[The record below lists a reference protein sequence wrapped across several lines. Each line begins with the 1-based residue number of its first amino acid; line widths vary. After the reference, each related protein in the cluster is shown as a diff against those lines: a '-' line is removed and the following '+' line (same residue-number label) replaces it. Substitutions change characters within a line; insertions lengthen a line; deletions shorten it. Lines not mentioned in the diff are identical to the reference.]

1 MSRLVQR
8 AGWRFFLRHPWQL
21 ALAISGV
28 ALGVAVVTGVDLAGG
43 AALRAFDL
51 SREAVTGRATH
62 QLIPQD
68 GRLDESV
75 YLTLRLDG
83 TAPVSAPVV
92 QGRVRVGDRAGD
104 PPGDQAPLMLT
115 LMGIDPLAEGPFRDY
130 AGTRGDVDLGPLMTE
145 PGTVL
150 GTREL
155 AARLGIGMGD
165 RFGVFADGRDT
176 ELRLTGW
183 LEPEPERRA
192 VLEDFLLADIATA
205 QEVLGMLGQ
214 LSHVDL
220 ILTPA
225 EVDVV
230 ASAIPAELELTAT
243 AARSRSMSE
252 MTRAFR
258 INLLALSLLAL
269 LVGAFLIYST
279 MSFLVVQRRTVI
291 GTLRTLGV
299 SRAQLF
305 VSVLRESL
313 LVGIP
318 GTVIGMVF
326 GWMLGAGLTRLV
338 VRTIDD
344 LYFQLEFAGMHL
356 DPAALSK
363 GVLLGLGV
371 TLAASLAPAAEAA
384 AVPPRSVLSRASLE
398 RRARRR
404 LPWLML
410 GAGVSLIS
418 GLGLIRFGP
427 PSLAVGFLGLLCVIL
442 AAAFAAPPAI
452 VAMTAII
459 GRLAGHR
466 LDMPS
471 RMAVRGISST
481 LSRTGVAV
489 AALMVAVA
497 AVVGVGVMVGSF
509 RVSVDNWLQQ
519 SLRAD
524 LYISLDEA
532 WYAGGRD
539 ADALAADIEASPH
552 VAEVTRSVRHRL
564 ETGGEQTRLWALD
577 PGAGDWGFDLL
588 QGEAAAA
595 REAFLSGSAVWLSEP
610 FARRRQLAV
619 GDALELITADGPRR
633 FSVAAVFR
641 DYTSDRGVVA
651 LYLPA
656 FRAAWGIQ
664 RLGGLGLIAADG
676 ASPAQL
682 RQVADRALGDAAGV
696 QVASNVEI
704 RAVSLA
710 IFDRTFTITRVL
722 QVLVGIVAFLG
733 ILSALQSMQME
744 RVRELAVL
752 RALGWTPAQVQRL
765 VITQT
770 GLLGA
775 AAGILAAPLGLLLAL
790 FLVEVIN
797 LRAFGWSMGFHPDA
811 ATLGQ
816 GLLLAVAAALL
827 GGIYPARR
835 SGQRRPALDLRD
847 E

>member
-1 MSRLVQR
+1 MSKLVQR

-51 SREAVTGRATH
+51 SRDAVVGRASH
-62 QLIPQD
+62 QALPQD
-68 GRLDESV
+68 GRMDESV
-75 YLTLRLDG
+75 YLTMRLG
-83 TAPVSAPVV
+83 GIAKQAAPVV
-92 QGRVRVGDRAGD
+92 EGRVRADAG
-104 PPGDQAPLMLT
+104 GPLMLT
-115 LMGIDPLAEGPFRDY
+115 MMGIDPLAEAPFRDY
-130 AGTRGDVDLGPLMTE
+130 GASRGDGPLGALMSE
-145 PGTVL
+145 PGAVL
-150 GTREL
+150 GTRGL
-155 AARLGIGMGD
+155 AQRLGLNMGE
-165 RFGVFADGRDT
+165 RFTVFADGRDT
-176 ELRLTGW
+176 SLRLVGW
-183 LEPEPERRA
+183 LEAEPERRE
-192 VLEDFLLADIATA
+192 VLEEFLLADIATA

-214 LSHVDL
+214 LSRVDL
-220 ILTPA
+220 ILGPD
-225 EVDVV
+225 EIDPLR
-230 ASAIPAELELTAT
+230 ASIPPDIELSAT
-243 AARSRSMSE
+243 AARSQSMSE

-291 GTLRTLGV
+291 GTFRTLGV

-305 VSVLRESL
+305 MSVLRESL
-313 LVGIP
+313 LVGMP
-318 GTVIGMVF
+318 GTLIGMLL
-326 GWMLGAGLTRLV
+326 GWLLGAGLTRLV

-344 LYFQLEFAGMHL
+344 LYFQLQFSGLHL
-356 DPAALSK
+356 DAMALLK
-363 GVLLGLGV
+363 GVVLGIGV
-371 TLAASLAPAAEAA
+371 TVVASLAPAAEAA

-404 LPWLML
+404 LPWLL
-410 GAGVSLIS
+410 VTAGVALIL
-418 GLGLIRFGP
+418 GIGLIRFGP
-427 PSLAVGFLGLLCVIL
+427 ASLAVGFLGLFCVIL

-452 VAMTAII
+452 VAMTAVI
-459 GRLAGHR
+459 GRFGVRR

-497 AVVGVGVMVGSF
+497 SVIGVGVMVGSF

-524 LYISLDEA
+524 IYISLDEA
-532 WYAGGRD
+532 WYAEPRD
-539 ADALAADIEASPH
+539 PDALASRLEGSAL
-552 VAEVTRSVRHRL
+552 VTEVTRSVRHRL
-564 ETGGEQTRLWALD
+564 ETGGEQIRLWALD
-577 PGAGDWGFDLL
+577 PGAGDWGFELL
-588 QGEAAAA
+588 HGDPGSA
-595 REAFLSGSAVWLSEP
+595 RSDFLSGSAVWVSEP
-610 FARRRQLAV
+610 FARHRGLAV
-619 GDALELITADGPRR
+619 GDRLELATAQGRR
-633 FSVAAVFR
+633 QFNVAAIFR

-651 LYLPA
+651 VYLPV

-664 RLGGLGLIAADG
+664 RLGGLGLVATPG
-676 ASPAQL
+676 
-682 RQVADRALGDAAGV
+682 ADRDDIRDLVDRTLGDATGV

-704 RAVSLA
+704 REVSLA

-733 ILSALQSMQME
+733 ILSALQSLQME

-752 RALGWTPAQVQRL
+752 RALGWTPAQVRRL

-775 AAGILAAPLGLLLAL
+775 AAGLLAAPLGLVLAW
-790 FLVEVIN
+790 FLVQVIN
-797 LRAFGWSMGFHPDA
+797 MRAFGWSMGFHPDP

-816 GLLLAVAAALL
+816 GWVLAVAAALL
-827 GGIYPARR
+827 GGVYPAWR
-835 SGQRRPALDLRD
+835 SGQSQPARDLR
-847 E
+847 EE

>member
-1 MSRLVQR
+1 MSKLVQR

-21 ALAISGV
+21 ALAITGV

-51 SREAVTGRATH
+51 SREAVVGRASH
-62 QLIPQD
+62 QALPRD
-68 GRLDESV
+68 GRMDESV
-75 YLTLRLDG
+75 YLALRLGG
-83 TAPVSAPVV
+83 TARRAAPVV
-92 QGRVRVGDRAGD
+92 EGRVRADAD
-104 PPGDQAPLMLT
+104 EPLMLT
-115 LMGIDPLAEGPFRDY
+115 MMGIDPLAEAPFRDY
-130 AGTRGDVDLGPLMTE
+130 GASRGDGPLGSLMTE
-145 PGTVL
+145 PGAVL
-150 GTREL
+150 GTREFAQRRGL
-155 AARLGIGMGD
+155 VMGD
-165 RFGVFADGRDT
+165 RFTVFADGRDT
-176 ELRLTGW
+176 TLRLVGW
-183 LEPEPERRA
+183 LEAEPERRA
-192 VLEDFLLADIATA
+192 VLEQFLLADIATA

-214 LSHVDL
+214 LSRVDL
-220 ILTPA
+220 ILGPDEIETLRVSLPA
-225 EVDVV
+225 D
-230 ASAIPAELELTAT
+230 IELSAT

-291 GTLRTLGV
+291 GTFRTLGV

-305 VSVLRESL
+305 MSVLRESL

-318 GTVIGMVF
+318 GTLIGMIL
-326 GWMLGAGLTRLV
+326 GWLLGAGLTRLV

-344 LYFQLEFAGMHL
+344 LYFQLQFSGLHL
-356 DPAALSK
+356 DGVALLK
-363 GVLLGLGV
+363 GVLLGIGV
-371 TLAASLAPAAEAA
+371 TVVASLAPAAEAA
-384 AVPPRSVLSRASLE
+384 AVPPRSVLSRASFE

-404 LPWLML
+404 LPGLLL
-410 GAGVSLIS
+410 GAGVALLLGI
-418 GLGLIRFGP
+418 GLIRFGP
-427 PSLAVGFLGLLCVIL
+427 ASLAIGFFGLLCVIL

-452 VAMTAII
+452 AAMTAGIARF
-459 GRLAGHR
+459 GVGH

-497 AVVGVGVMVGSF
+497 SVIGVGVMVGSF

-524 LYISLDEA
+524 IYISLDEA
-532 WYAGGRD
+532 WYAQSRD
-539 ADALAADIEASPH
+539 ADALAARLEGSPL
-552 VAEVTRSVRHRL
+552 VTEVTRSVRHRL
-564 ETGGEQTRLWALD
+564 ETGDEQIRLWALD
-577 PGAGDWGFDLL
+577 PGSGDWGFELL
-588 QGEAAAA
+588 EGEPESA
-595 REAFLSGSAVWLSEP
+595 RADFISGSAVWLSEP
-610 FARRRQLAV
+610 FARHRGLAV
-619 GDALELITADGPRR
+619 GDRLELATAQGPRG
-633 FSVAAVFR
+633 FTVAAIFR

-651 LYLPA
+651 VYLPV
-656 FRAAWGIQ
+656 FRAAWGIR
-664 RLGGLGLIAADG
+664 RLGGLGLIAA
-676 ASPAQL
+676 
-682 RQVADRALGDAAGV
+682 ADADPEDIRELADQAFGDAAGV
-696 QVASNVEI
+696 RVASNVEI
-704 RAVSLA
+704 RQVSLA

-733 ILSALQSMQME
+733 ILSALQSLQME

-752 RALGWTPAQVQRL
+752 RALGWTPAQVRRL

-775 AAGILAAPLGLLLAL
+775 AAGILAVPLGLILAL
-790 FLVEVIN
+790 FLVQVIN
-797 LRAFGWSMGFHPDA
+797 MRAFGWSMGFHPDP

-816 GLLLAVAAALL
+816 GLVLAIAAALF
-827 GGIYPARR
+827 GGIYPAWR
-835 SGQRRPALDLRD
+835 SGQRQPARDLRD